1 MHQVTKYSNYSKDF
15 EKFYTGSGIN
25 TWRFGN
31 TTVSGTVGVG
41 NLSVEHRAF
50 AVETYFKNNDPV
62 VLTQRICLRHFNIHR
77 NDSVPSRNT
86 LLLWARNFRETAS
99 AAKRKP
105 PGREPAIRTPE
116 NIKRVRPGFCQKS
129 STISK
134 LKCHCIKN
142 VWSYGAPNIAW
153 GLKFLSSQSG
163 YGSSNKWSRHCKS
176 ESCEFLLNALDNDDF
191 KHVLVTD

>member
-1 MHQVTKYSNYSKDF
+1 MSPLNVNTEINEQERIVSVCQVYENLNRCPQMHQVTKYSNYSKDF

-62 VLTQRICLRHFNIHR
+62 ILTQRICLRHFNIHR

-99 AAKRKP
+99 AAKWKP
-105 PGREPAIRTPE
+105 PGREPAIRTP
-116 NIKRVRPGFCQKS
+116 
-129 STISK
+129 
-134 LKCHCIKN
+134 
-142 VWSYGAPNIAW
+142 
-153 GLKFLSSQSG
+153 
-163 YGSSNKWSRHCKS
+163 
-176 ESCEFLLNALDNDDF
+176 
-191 KHVLVTD
+191 